1 MKKLVVFMV
10 LISLLITSAFSATK
24 SSTTTPST
32 GTVEGSATYSAETA
46 AQYKYQT
53 NDKNRMVTIGSNGE
67 KFQGPVL
74 VTSFGQSTDGSMIEQ
89 VMKRLKTVAYT
100 YNPTATGAD
109 LAGIKTV
116 VIAVGNSTKGL
127 GAAGISQDQET
138 QRAKEFMAAV
148 KSAGV
153 DVICCHIG
161 GATRRGALSDAF
173 ADMVLPLSSFIVVK
187 EDGNEDGKFTTF
199 ATSNNVPITL
209 VYGSK
214 DTVNAF
220 KAIF

>member
-1 MKKLVVFMV
+1 MKRILLTMV
-10 LISLLITSAFSATK
+10 MISLLVIPAFAATK
-24 SSTTTPST
+24 TSTTPST
-32 GTVEGSATYSAETA
+32 GTVEGAATYSQEVA

-53 NDKNRMVTIGSNGE
+53 DSKNRKVTIGTITE

-100 YNPTATGAD
+100 YNPTATSAD
-109 LAGIKTV
+109 LGGVKTV

-138 QRAKEFMAAV
+138 ARAKAFMAAA
-148 KSAGV
+148 KKAGV
-153 DVICCHIG
+153 KVICCHIG

-173 ADMVLPLSSFIVVK
+173 ADMVLPLSSYILVK
-187 EDGNEDGKFTTF
+187 EDGNEDGKFTSF
-199 ATSNNVPITL
+199 AAANNIPITL

-214 DTVNAF
+214 DTVDAF
-220 KAIF
+220 KQIF

>member
-1 MKKLVVFMV
+1 MKRILLTMV
-10 LISLLITSAFSATK
+10 MISLLVIPAFAATK
-24 SSTTTPST
+24 TSTTPST
-32 GTVEGSATYSAETA
+32 GTVEGAATYSQEVA

-53 NDKNRMVTIGSNGE
+53 DSKNRKVTIGSITE

-100 YNPTATGAD
+100 YNPTATSAD
-109 LAGIKTV
+109 LGGVKTV

-138 QRAKEFMAAV
+138 ARAKEFMAAA
-148 KSAGV
+148 KKAGV
-153 DVICCHIG
+153 KVICCHIG

-173 ADMVLPLSSFIVVK
+173 ADMVLPLSSYILVK
-187 EDGNEDGKFTTF
+187 EDGNEDGKFTSF
-199 ATSNNVPITL
+199 ASSHNIPITL

-214 DTVNAF
+214 DTVDAF

>member
-1 MKKLVVFMV
+1 MKRILLTMV
-10 LISLLITSAFSATK
+10 MISLLVIPVFAATK
-24 SSTTTPST
+24 TSTTPST
-32 GTVEGSATYSAETA
+32 GTVEGAATYSQEIA

-53 NDKNRMVTIGSNGE
+53 DSKNRMVTIGTITE

-100 YNPTATGAD
+100 YNPTATSAD
-109 LAGIKTV
+109 LGGVKTV

-138 QRAKEFMAAV
+138 ARAKEFMAAV
-148 KSAGV
+148 KKAGV
-153 DVICCHIG
+153 KVICCHIG

-173 ADMVLPLSSFIVVK
+173 ADMVLPLSSYILVK
-187 EDGNEDGKFTTF
+187 EDGNEDGKFTSF
-199 ATSNNVPITL
+199 AAANNIPITL

-214 DTVNAF
+214 DTVDAF
-220 KAIF
+220 KQIF

>member
-1 MKKLVVFMV
+1 MKRILLTMV
-10 LISLLITSAFSATK
+10 MISLLVIPAFAATK
-24 SSTTTPST
+24 TSTTPST
-32 GTVEGSATYSAETA
+32 GTVEGAATYSQEVA

-53 NDKNRMVTIGSNGE
+53 DSKNRKVTIGTITE

-100 YNPTATGAD
+100 DNPTATSAD
-109 LAGIKTV
+109 LGGVKTV

-138 QRAKEFMAAV
+138 ARAKEFMAAV
-148 KSAGV
+148 KKAGV
-153 DVICCHIG
+153 KVICCHIG

-173 ADMVLPLSSFIVVK
+173 ADMVLPLSSYILVK
-187 EDGNEDGKFTTF
+187 EDGNEDGKFTSF
-199 ATSNNVPITL
+199 AAANNIPITL

-214 DTVNAF
+214 DTVDAF
-220 KAIF
+220 KQIF

>member
-1 MKKLVVFMV
+1 MKRILLTMV
-10 LISLLITSAFSATK
+10 MISLLVIPTFAATK
-24 SSTTTPST
+24 TSTTPST
-32 GTVEGSATYSAETA
+32 GTVEGAATYSQEVA

-53 NDKNRMVTIGSNGE
+53 DSKNRKVTIGTITE

-100 YNPTATGAD
+100 YNPTATSAD
-109 LAGIKTV
+109 LGGVKTV

-138 QRAKEFMAAV
+138 ARAKEFMAAV
-148 KSAGV
+148 KKAGV
-153 DVICCHIG
+153 KVICCHIG

-173 ADMVLPLSSFIVVK
+173 ADMVLPLSSYILVK
-187 EDGNEDGKFTTF
+187 EDGNEDGKFTSF
-199 ATSNNVPITL
+199 AAANNIPITL

-214 DTVNAF
+214 DTVDAF
-220 KAIF
+220 KQIF

>member
-1 MKKLVVFMV
+1 MKRILLTMV
-10 LISLLITSAFSATK
+10 MISLLVIPAFAATK
-24 SSTTTPST
+24 TSTTPST
-32 GTVEGSATYSAETA
+32 GTVEGAATYSQEVA

-53 NDKNRMVTIGSNGE
+53 DSKNRKVTIGTITE

-100 YNPTATGAD
+100 YNPTATSAD
-109 LAGIKTV
+109 LGGVKTV

-138 QRAKEFMAAV
+138 ARAKEFMAAA
-148 KSAGV
+148 KKAGV
-153 DVICCHIG
+153 KIICCHIG

-173 ADMVLPLSSFIVVK
+173 ADMVLPLSSYILVK
-187 EDGNEDGKFTTF
+187 EDGNEDGKFTSF
-199 ATSNNVPITL
+199 AAANNIPITL

-214 DTVNAF
+214 DTVDAF
-220 KAIF
+220 KQIF

>member
-1 MKKLVVFMV
+1 MKRILLTMV
-10 LISLLITSAFSATK
+10 MISLLVIPVFAATK
-24 SSTTTPST
+24 TSTTPST
-32 GTVEGSATYSAETA
+32 GTVEGAATYSQEVA

-53 NDKNRMVTIGSNGE
+53 DSKNRMVTIGTITE
-67 KFQGPVL
+67 KFQGHVL

-100 YNPTATGAD
+100 YNPTATSAD
-109 LAGIKTV
+109 LGGVKTV

-138 QRAKEFMAAV
+138 ARAKEFMAAV
-148 KSAGV
+148 KKAGV
-153 DVICCHIG
+153 KVICCHIG

-173 ADMVLPLSSFIVVK
+173 ADMVLPLSSYILVK
-187 EDGNEDGKFTTF
+187 EDGNEDGKFTSF
-199 ATSNNVPITL
+199 AAANNIPITL

-214 DTVNAF
+214 DTVDAF
-220 KAIF
+220 KQIF

>member
-1 MKKLVVFMV
+1 MKRILLTMV
-10 LISLLITSAFSATK
+10 MISLLVIPAFAATK
-24 SSTTTPST
+24 TSTTPST
-32 GTVEGSATYSAETA
+32 GTVEGAATYSQEIA

-53 NDKNRMVTIGSNGE
+53 DSKNRMVTIGTITE

-100 YNPTATGAD
+100 YNPTATSAD
-109 LAGIKTV
+109 LGGVKTV

-138 QRAKEFMAAV
+138 ARAKEFMAAV
-148 KSAGV
+148 KKAGV
-153 DVICCHIG
+153 KVICCHIG

-173 ADMVLPLSSFIVVK
+173 ADMVLPLSSYILVK
-187 EDGNEDGKFTTF
+187 EDGNEDGKFTSF
-199 ATSNNVPITL
+199 AAANNIPITL

-214 DTVNAF
+214 DTVDAF
-220 KAIF
+220 KQIF

>member
-1 MKKLVVFMV
+1 MKRILLTMV
-10 LISLLITSAFSATK
+10 MISLLVIPAFAATK
-24 SSTTTPST
+24 TSTTPST
-32 GTVEGSATYSAETA
+32 GTVEGAATYSQEVA

-53 NDKNRMVTIGSNGE
+53 DSKNRKVTIGTITE

-100 YNPTATGAD
+100 YNPTATSAD
-109 LAGIKTV
+109 LGGVKTV

-138 QRAKEFMAAV
+138 ARAKEFMAAA
-148 KSAGV
+148 KKAGV
-153 DVICCHIG
+153 KVICCHIG

-173 ADMVLPLSSFIVVK
+173 ADMVLPLSSYILVK
-187 EDGNEDGKFTTF
+187 EDGNEDGKFTSF
-199 ATSNNVPITL
+199 AVANNIPITL

-214 DTVNAF
+214 DTVDAF
-220 KAIF
+220 KQIF

>member
-1 MKKLVVFMV
+1 MKRILLTMV
-10 LISLLITSAFSATK
+10 MISLLVIPVFAATK
-24 SSTTTPST
+24 TSTTPST
-32 GTVEGSATYSAETA
+32 GTVEGAATYSQEIA

-53 NDKNRMVTIGSNGE
+53 DSKNRKVTIGSITE

-74 VTSFGQSTDGSMIEQ
+74 VTSFGQSTEGSMIEQ

-100 YNPTATGAD
+100 YNPTATSAD
-109 LAGIKTV
+109 LGGVKTV

-138 QRAKEFMAAV
+138 ARAKEFMAAV
-148 KSAGV
+148 KKAGV
-153 DVICCHIG
+153 KVICCHIG

-173 ADMVLPLSSFIVVK
+173 ADMVLPLSSYILVK
-187 EDGNEDGKFTTF
+187 EDGNEDGKFTSF
-199 ATSNNVPITL
+199 AAANNIPITL

-214 DTVNAF
+214 DTVDAF
-220 KAIF
+220 KQIF

>member
-1 MKKLVVFMV
+1 MKRILLTMV
-10 LISLLITSAFSATK
+10 MISLLVIPAFAATK
-24 SSTTTPST
+24 TSTTPSK
-32 GTVEGSATYSAETA
+32 GTVEGAATYSQEVA

-53 NDKNRMVTIGSNGE
+53 DSKNRKVTIGSITE

-100 YNPTATGAD
+100 YNPTATSAD
-109 LAGIKTV
+109 LGGVKTV

-138 QRAKEFMAAV
+138 ARAKEFMAAAKKSGV
-148 KSAGV
+148 K
-153 DVICCHIG
+153 VICCHIG

-173 ADMVLPLSSFIVVK
+173 ADMVLPLSSYILVK
-187 EDGNEDGKFTTF
+187 EDGNEDGKFTSF
-199 ATSNNVPITL
+199 AAANNMPITL

-214 DTVNAF
+214 DTVDAF
-220 KAIF
+220 KQIF

>member
-1 MKKLVVFMV
+1 MKRILLTMV
-10 LISLLITSAFSATK
+10 MISLLVIPAFAATK
-24 SSTTTPST
+24 TSTTPST
-32 GTVEGSATYSAETA
+32 GTVEGAATYSQEVA

-53 NDKNRMVTIGSNGE
+53 DSKNRKVTIGYITE

-100 YNPTATGAD
+100 YNPTATSAD
-109 LAGIKTV
+109 LGGVKTV

-138 QRAKEFMAAV
+138 ARAKEFMAAV
-148 KSAGV
+148 KKAGV
-153 DVICCHIG
+153 KVICCHIG

-173 ADMVLPLSSFIVVK
+173 ADMVLPLSSYILVK
-187 EDGNEDGKFTTF
+187 EDGNEDGKFTSF
-199 ATSNNVPITL
+199 AAANNIPITL

-214 DTVNAF
+214 DTVDAF
-220 KAIF
+220 KQIF

>member
-1 MKKLVVFMV
+1 MKRILLTMIM
-10 LISLLITSAFSATK
+10 ISLLVIPAFAATK
-24 SSTTTPST
+24 TSTTPST
-32 GTVEGSATYSAETA
+32 GTVEGAATYSQEVA

-53 NDKNRMVTIGSNGE
+53 DSKNRKVTIGTITE

-100 YNPTATGAD
+100 YNPTATSAD
-109 LAGIKTV
+109 LGGVKTV

-138 QRAKEFMAAV
+138 ARAKEFMAAV
-148 KSAGV
+148 KKAGV
-153 DVICCHIG
+153 KVICCHIG

-173 ADMVLPLSSFIVVK
+173 ADMVLPLSSYILVK
-187 EDGNEDGKFTTF
+187 EDGNEDGKFTSF
-199 ATSNNVPITL
+199 AAANNIPITL

-214 DTVNAF
+214 DTVDAF
-220 KAIF
+220 KQIF

>member
-1 MKKLVVFMV
+1 MKRILLTMV
-10 LISLLITSAFSATK
+10 MISLLVIPAFAATK
-24 SSTTTPST
+24 TSTTPST
-32 GTVEGSATYSAETA
+32 GTVEGAATYSQEVA

-53 NDKNRMVTIGSNGE
+53 DSKNRMVTIGTITE

-100 YNPTATGAD
+100 YNPTATSAD
-109 LAGIKTV
+109 LGGVKTV
-116 VIAVGNSTKGL
+116 VIDVGNSTKGL

-138 QRAKEFMAAV
+138 ARAKEFMAAV
-148 KSAGV
+148 KKAGV
-153 DVICCHIG
+153 KVICCHIG

-173 ADMVLPLSSFIVVK
+173 ADMVLPLSSYILVK
-187 EDGNEDGKFTTF
+187 EDGNEDGKFTSF
-199 ATSNNVPITL
+199 AAANNIPITL

-214 DTVNAF
+214 DTVDAF
-220 KAIF
+220 KQIF

>member
-1 MKKLVVFMV
+1 MKRILLTMV
-10 LISLLITSAFSATK
+10 MISLLVIPAFAATK
-24 SSTTTPST
+24 TSTTPST
-32 GTVEGSATYSAETA
+32 GTVEGAATYSQEIA

-53 NDKNRMVTIGSNGE
+53 DSKNRMVTIGTITE

-100 YNPTATGAD
+100 YNPTATSAD
-109 LAGIKTV
+109 LGGVKTV

-138 QRAKEFMAAV
+138 ARAKEFMAAV
-148 KSAGV
+148 KKAGV
-153 DVICCHIG
+153 KVICCHIG

-173 ADMVLPLSSFIVVK
+173 ADMVLPLSSYILVK
-187 EDGNEDGKFTTF
+187 EDGNDDGKFTAF
-199 ATSNNVPITL
+199 AAANNIPITL

-214 DTVNAF
+214 DTVDAF
-220 KAIF
+220 KQIF

>member
-1 MKKLVVFMV
+1 MKRILLTMVMILLLV
-10 LISLLITSAFSATK
+10 IPAFAATK
-24 SSTTTPST
+24 TSTTPST
-32 GTVEGSATYSAETA
+32 GTVEGAATYSQEVA

-53 NDKNRMVTIGSNGE
+53 DSKNRKVTIGSITE

-100 YNPTATGAD
+100 YNPTATSAD
-109 LAGIKTV
+109 LGGVKTV

-138 QRAKEFMAAV
+138 ARAKEFMAAA
-148 KSAGV
+148 KKAGV
-153 DVICCHIG
+153 KVICCHIG

-173 ADMVLPLSSFIVVK
+173 ADMVLPLSSYILVK
-187 EDGNEDGKFTTF
+187 EDGNEDGKFTSF
-199 ATSNNVPITL
+199 AAANNIPITL

-214 DTVNAF
+214 DTVDAF
-220 KAIF
+220 KQIF

>member
-1 MKKLVVFMV
+1 MKRILLTMV
-10 LISLLITSAFSATK
+10 MISLLVIPAFAATK
-24 SSTTTPST
+24 TSTTPST
-32 GTVEGSATYSAETA
+32 GTVEGAATYSQEVA

-53 NDKNRMVTIGSNGE
+53 DSKNRKVTIGSITE

-100 YNPTATGAD
+100 YNPTATSAD
-109 LAGIKTV
+109 LGGVKTV

-138 QRAKEFMAAV
+138 ARAKEFMAAA
-148 KSAGV
+148 KKAGV
-153 DVICCHIG
+153 KVICCHIG

-173 ADMVLPLSSFIVVK
+173 ADMVLPLSSYILVK
-187 EDGNEDGKFTTF
+187 EDGNEDGKFTSF
-199 ATSNNVPITL
+199 AAANNIPITL

-214 DTVNAF
+214 DTVDAF
-220 KAIF
+220 KQIF

>member
-1 MKKLVVFMV
+1 MKRILLTMV
-10 LISLLITSAFSATK
+10 MISLLVIPVFAATK
-24 SSTTTPST
+24 TSTTPST
-32 GTVEGSATYSAETA
+32 GTVEGAATYSQEVA

-53 NDKNRMVTIGSNGE
+53 DSKNRKVTIGTITE

-100 YNPTATGAD
+100 YNPTATSAD
-109 LAGIKTV
+109 FGGVKTV

-138 QRAKEFMAAV
+138 ARAKEFMAAA
-148 KSAGV
+148 KKAGV
-153 DVICCHIG
+153 KVICCHIG

-173 ADMVLPLSSFIVVK
+173 ADMVLPLSSYILVK
-187 EDGNEDGKFTTF
+187 EDGNEDGKFTSF
-199 ATSNNVPITL
+199 AAANNIPITL

-214 DTVNAF
+214 DTVDAF
-220 KAIF
+220 KQIF

>member
-1 MKKLVVFMV
+1 MKRILLTMV
-10 LISLLITSAFSATK
+10 MISLLVIPVFAATK
-24 SSTTTPST
+24 TSTTPST
-32 GTVEGSATYSAETA
+32 GTVEGAATYSQEVA

-53 NDKNRMVTIGSNGE
+53 DSKNRKVTIGTITE

-100 YNPTATGAD
+100 YNPTATSAD
-109 LAGIKTV
+109 LGGVKTV

-138 QRAKEFMAAV
+138 ARAKEFMAAA
-148 KSAGV
+148 KKAGV
-153 DVICCHIG
+153 KVICCHIG

-173 ADMVLPLSSFIVVK
+173 ADMVLPLSSYILVK
-187 EDGNEDGKFTTF
+187 EDGNEDGKFTSF
-199 ATSNNVPITL
+199 AAANNIPITL

-214 DTVNAF
+214 DTVDAF
-220 KAIF
+220 KQIF

>member
-1 MKKLVVFMV
+1 MKRILLTMV
-10 LISLLITSAFSATK
+10 MISLLVIPAFAATK
-24 SSTTTPST
+24 TSTTPST
-32 GTVEGSATYSAETA
+32 GTVEGAATYSQEVA

-53 NDKNRMVTIGSNGE
+53 DSKNRKVTIGSITE

-100 YNPTATGAD
+100 YTPTATSAD
-109 LAGIKTV
+109 LGGVKTV

-138 QRAKEFMAAV
+138 ARAKEFMAAV
-148 KSAGV
+148 KKAGV
-153 DVICCHIG
+153 KVICCHIG

-173 ADMVLPLSSFIVVK
+173 ADMVLPLSSYILVK
-187 EDGNEDGKFTTF
+187 EDGNEDGKFTSF
-199 ATSNNVPITL
+199 AAANNIPITL

-214 DTVNAF
+214 DTVDAF
-220 KAIF
+220 KQIF

>member
-1 MKKLVVFMV
+1 MTMV
-10 LISLLITSAFSATK
+10 MISLLVIPAFAATK
-24 SSTTTPST
+24 TSTTPST
-32 GTVEGSATYSAETA
+32 GTVEGAATYSQEVA

-53 NDKNRMVTIGSNGE
+53 DSKNRKVTIGTITE

-100 YNPTATGAD
+100 YNPTATSAD
-109 LAGIKTV
+109 LGGVKTV

-138 QRAKEFMAAV
+138 ARAKEFMAAA
-148 KSAGV
+148 KKAGV
-153 DVICCHIG
+153 KVICCHIG

-173 ADMVLPLSSFIVVK
+173 ADMVLPLSSYILVK
-187 EDGNEDGKFTTF
+187 EDGNEDGKFTSF
-199 ATSNNVPITL
+199 AAANNIPITL

-214 DTVNAF
+214 DTVDAF
-220 KAIF
+220 KQIF

>member
-1 MKKLVVFMV
+1 MKRILLTMV
-10 LISLLITSAFSATK
+10 MISLLVIPAFAATK
-24 SSTTTPST
+24 TSTTPST
-32 GTVEGSATYSAETA
+32 GTVEGAATYSQEVA

-53 NDKNRMVTIGSNGE
+53 DSKNRKVTIGTITE

-100 YNPTATGAD
+100 YNPTATSAD
-109 LAGIKTV
+109 LGGVKTV

-138 QRAKEFMAAV
+138 ARAKEFMAAA
-148 KSAGV
+148 KKAGV
-153 DVICCHIG
+153 KVICCHIG

-173 ADMVLPLSSFIVVK
+173 ADMVLPLSSFILVK
-187 EDGNEDGKFTTF
+187 EDGNEDGKFTSF
-199 ATSNNVPITL
+199 AAANNIPITL

-214 DTVNAF
+214 DTVDAF
-220 KAIF
+220 KQIF

>member
-1 MKKLVVFMV
+1 MKRILLTMV
-10 LISLLITSAFSATK
+10 MISLLVIPAFAATK
-24 SSTTTPST
+24 TSTTPPT
-32 GTVEGSATYSAETA
+32 GTVEGAATYSQEIA

-53 NDKNRMVTIGSNGE
+53 DSKNRKVTIGTITE

-100 YNPTATGAD
+100 YNPTATSAD
-109 LAGIKTV
+109 LGGVKTV

-138 QRAKEFMAAV
+138 ARAKEFMAAA
-148 KSAGV
+148 KKAGV
-153 DVICCHIG
+153 KVICCHIG

-173 ADMVLPLSSFIVVK
+173 ADMVLPLSSYILVK
-187 EDGNEDGKFTTF
+187 EDGNEDGKFTSF
-199 ATSNNVPITL
+199 AAANNIPITL

-214 DTVNAF
+214 DTVDAF
-220 KAIF
+220 KQIF

>member
-1 MKKLVVFMV
+1 MKRILLTMV
-10 LISLLITSAFSATK
+10 MISLLVIPAFAATK
-24 SSTTTPST
+24 TSTTPST
-32 GTVEGSATYSAETA
+32 GTVEGAATYSQEVA

-53 NDKNRMVTIGSNGE
+53 DSKNRMVTIGTITE

-100 YNPTATGAD
+100 YNPTATSAD
-109 LAGIKTV
+109 LGGVKTV

-138 QRAKEFMAAV
+138 ARAKEFMAAA
-148 KSAGV
+148 KKAGV
-153 DVICCHIG
+153 KVICCHIG

-173 ADMVLPLSSFIVVK
+173 ADMVLPLSSYILVK
-187 EDGNEDGKFTTF
+187 EDGNEDGKFTSF
-199 ATSNNVPITL
+199 AAANNIPITL

-214 DTVNAF
+214 DTVDAF
-220 KAIF
+220 KQIF

>member
-1 MKKLVVFMV
+1 MKRILLTMV
-10 LISLLITSAFSATK
+10 MISLLVIPAFAATK
-24 SSTTTPST
+24 TSTTPST
-32 GTVEGSATYSAETA
+32 GTVEGAATYSQEVA

-53 NDKNRMVTIGSNGE
+53 DSKNRKVTIGSITE

-100 YNPTATGAD
+100 YNHTATSAD
-109 LAGIKTV
+109 LSGVKTV

-138 QRAKEFMAAV
+138 ARAKEFMAAA
-148 KSAGV
+148 KKAGV
-153 DVICCHIG
+153 KVICCHIG

-173 ADMVLPLSSFIVVK
+173 ADMVLPLSSYILVK
-187 EDGNEDGKFTTF
+187 EDGNEDGKFTSF
-199 ATSNNVPITL
+199 AAANNIPITL

-214 DTVNAF
+214 DTVDAF
-220 KAIF
+220 KQIF

>member
-1 MKKLVVFMV
+1 MKRILLTMV
-10 LISLLITSAFSATK
+10 MISLLVIPAFAVTKTS
-24 SSTTTPST
+24 TTPST
-32 GTVEGSATYSAETA
+32 GTVEGAATYSQEIA

-53 NDKNRMVTIGSNGE
+53 DSKNRKVTIGTITE

-100 YNPTATGAD
+100 YNPTATSAD
-109 LAGIKTV
+109 LGGVKTV

-138 QRAKEFMAAV
+138 ARAKEFMAAA
-148 KSAGV
+148 KKAGV
-153 DVICCHIG
+153 KVICCHIG

-173 ADMVLPLSSFIVVK
+173 ADMVLPLSSYILVK
-187 EDGNEDGKFTTF
+187 EDGNEDGKFTSF
-199 ATSNNVPITL
+199 AAANNIPITL

-214 DTVNAF
+214 DTVDAF
-220 KAIF
+220 KQIF